1 MTRKA
6 VSSFLFASLGLVLA
20 LAPALAQG
28 TGTLEGRIS
37 GQEDAGL
44 ELVVVQIVE
53 LDRTTE
59 SGSDGSYRFDDVPA
73 GSYTVV
79 FSNLSG
85 SQTEQRAEVK
95 AGEATRLDVT
105 TDWSPYF
112 AEAITVTSA
121 SRRPEKITEAPAAV
135 TVISAEQIDRE
146 AAHGQLPKLLEFTP
160 GAEVTQSGIY
170 DFNFNTRGFNS
181 SLNRRVATLID
192 GRDPSVPFLGAQEW
206 AALSFPLDDIAN
218 AELVRGPSA
227 ALYGANA
234 SSGVLNI
241 VTKAPRDSQ
250 GGEVRATVGEL
261 STRNVDLRW
270 ATGLGGDWYLKLLGG
285 YHTSGDFS
293 ESRRGAAEYSVPCA
307 SAAAINC
314 LPQEATGLVIVND
327 NKIAFGGLRLD
338 RYFGESL
345 LTLEGGYA
353 TIEGPLFQTGIGRVQ
368 LTDVERPWA
377 RVNYNMP
384 HLNLLGYWNN
394 RKAEDQR
401 ALASNTPLYLDDTNF
416 QIEAQTNWDFWSG
429 RARVVAGASYG
440 EEEVDSVNP
449 QGRQTLIFEPIDADF
464 TALYA
469 QGDFELASS
478 LKLVVAGRFDDSSLH
493 DSQFS
498 PKGSLVWQVRPNHGL
513 RLSYNEAFQVA
524 NYSEFYLQANVAAPA
539 NLSAFEPIC
548 RQFGVDCGFGSPVPV
563 LALGNKDLEVEE
575 TKTIEVGYTGIL
587 SQKAFLT
594 VEYYQ
599 SENEN
604 FITDLVPNVGT
615 VLGRV
620 NPNFGAYAPP
630 STLPAAAQMLL
641 LNTLRARLPA
651 ATFAILSNNVD
662 GRPILAAR
670 SYTNFGQVDTEGLD
684 LGLNVFGHG
693 GWRYQLAYSW
703 FDFEIQD
710 PIPGLE
716 QILIP
721 NSPAHKFSVGVT
733 YVGKKLDAT
742 LGFRW
747 SDEFRW
753 VVGPFQGQVRDYY
766 TADLGFNY
774 ALTPA
779 FKVGASVANVTNN
792 EHWEAFGGDLI
803 GRRALVHMGYTW

>member
-6 VSSFLFASLGLVLA
+6 VSSLLFAGLGLVLT

-53 LDRTTE
+53 LDRSTE
-59 SGSDGSYRFDDVPA
+59 TGSDGSYRFDGVPP

-85 SQTEQRAEVK
+85 SQDEQKAEVK

-121 SRRPEKITEAPAAV
+121 SRRSEKITEAPAAV

-206 AALSFPLDDIAN
+206 ASLSFPLDDIAN

-241 VTKAPRDSQ
+241 ITKAPRDSQ

-261 STRNVDLRW
+261 STRNIDLRW

-307 SAAAINC
+307 TAASINC
-314 LPQEATGLVIVND
+314 LPQEASSLVIVND
-327 NKIAFGGLRLD
+327 NEIAFGGLRLD

-416 QIEAQTNWDFWSG
+416 QVEAQTNWDFWGG

-464 TALYA
+464 LAVYG
-469 QGDFELASS
+469 QGDFELASN
-478 LKLVVAGRFDDSSLH
+478 LKLVVAGRWDDSSLH

-498 PKGSLVWQVRPNHGL
+498 PKGSLVWQMVPNHSL

-524 NYSEFYLQANVAAPA
+524 NYSEFFLQANVAAPA
-539 NLSAFEPIC
+539 NLSAFEAIC
-548 RQFGVDCGFGSPVPV
+548 RQFGVVCGFGSPVPV
-563 LALGNKDLEVEE
+563 LAVGNKDLEVEE
-575 TKTIEVGYTGIL
+575 TKTIELGYTGIL
-587 SQKAFLT
+587 SQRAFLT
-594 VEYYQ
+594 LEYYR

-615 VLGRV
+615 VLGRA
-620 NPNFGAYAPP
+620 NPNFGPYAPP
-630 STLPAAAQMLL
+630 STLPAAGQAALL
-641 LNTLRARLPA
+641 AALQRSLPA

-662 GRPILAAR
+662 GSPILAAR
-670 SYTNFGQVDTEGLD
+670 SYTNFGQVDTEGVD
-684 LGLNVFGHG
+684 LGLNVFGRG

-710 PIPGLE
+710 PIPGLD

-721 NSPAHKFSVGVT
+721 NSPSHKFSIGVT
-733 YVGKKLDAT
+733 YVGKRLDAT

-766 TADLGFNY
+766 TADFGFNY
-774 ALTPA
+774 ALTEA

-792 EHWEAFGGDLI
+792 KHWEAFGGDLI